1 MQWQLV
7 GFATI
12 SAVLVAVSWRSLRR
26 PRSHG
31 FPRLFA
37 WECIA
42 ALFLLVV
49 PDWWREPL
57 AWHQL
62 VSWVLMTLSII
73 PAVWGFVLLARSGRQ
88 VPGRR
93 AADPA
98 LLPFEATS
106 RLVTTGIYR
115 YIRHPLYSSLLLLT
129 WGDLLQAADVGGSPA
144 CPGGHRIPDL
154 DRADRRSRVQGRV
167 RGGVRPLPAHH
178 QEVHSVHPLS
188 RPARLAGRLPCVGSN
203 RAQRCAVGRHGRGR
217 VQGPQDV

>member
-129 WGDLLQAADVGGSPA
+129 WGIFFKRPTWAGALLALAATGFLIWTARTDEAECRVVFGEEYD
-144 CPGGHRIPDL
+144 RYLRTTRRFIPFIL
-154 DRADRRSRVQGRV
+154 
-167 RGGVRPLPAHH
+167 
-178 QEVHSVHPLS
+178 
-188 RPARLAGRLPCVGSN
+188 
-203 RAQRCAVGRHGRGR
+203 
-217 VQGPQDV
+217 